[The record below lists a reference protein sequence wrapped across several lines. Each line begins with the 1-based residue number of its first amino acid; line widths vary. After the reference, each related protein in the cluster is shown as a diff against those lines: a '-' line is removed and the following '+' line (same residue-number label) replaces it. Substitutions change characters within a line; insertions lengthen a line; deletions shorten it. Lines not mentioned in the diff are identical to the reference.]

1 MFYWF
6 IVPLAWIVWHII
18 FRIRVIG
25 RENLIQAGGFIIAPN
40 HISAID
46 PVFVVLAR
54 FWGKR
59 MIILGKEEIFEIHPV
74 ISWMF
79 RHVGVVPV
87 HRGKGDT
94 EAVEKA
100 IEYVRAGGGALIF
113 PEGTRTKD
121 GNLGR
126 LKSGVFVIASQASA
140 PIIPCRLIYR
150 GGKPGFWR
158 RCTIVFGKPIPAEQ
172 LAMGENYSMSR
183 LRECKKL
190 LETELERLL
199 DENRSAQ

>member
-1 MFYWF
+1 MFYCI
-6 IVPLAWIVWHII
+6 IVPLAWIVWHFI
-18 FRIRVIG
+18 FRIRVVG
-25 RENLIQAGGFIIAPN
+25 RENLIREGNFIIAPN

-46 PVFVVLAR
+46 PVFIVLAL

-59 MIILGKEEIFEIHPV
+59 MIILGQEEIFEINPV

-94 EAVEKA
+94 AAVEKA
-100 IEYVRAGGGALIF
+100 IDYVRDGGGALIF

-126 LKSGVFVIASQASA
+126 LKSGVFVIASRAHA
-140 PIIPCRLIYR
+140 PIIPCRIIYR
-150 GGKPGFWR
+150 GGKPRFWR
-158 RCTIVFGKPIPAEQ
+158 RCTVVFGKPIPADK
-172 LAMGENYSMSR
+172 LAMGENYSMAR

-199 DENRSAQ
+199 AENSSAQ

>member
-1 MFYWF
+1 MFYC
-6 IVPLAWIVWHII
+6 IIIPLAWLVWHIL

-25 RENLIQAGGFIIAPN
+25 KENLVRDGSFIIAPN

-46 PVFVVLAR
+46 PVFVVIAR
-54 FWGKR
+54 FWGRR
-59 MIILGKEEIFEIHPV
+59 MLILGKEELFAIHPV

-79 RHVGVVPV
+79 RHVGVGPG

-100 IEYVRAGGGALIF
+100 IEYVRSGNGALVF

-126 LKSGVFVIASQASA
+126 LKSGVFVIASQAHA

-150 GGKPGFWR
+150 GGKPGLFR
-158 RCTIVFGKPIPAEQ
+158 RCTVVFGKPIPAET
-172 LAMGENYSMSR
+172 LDMGDTYSMAR

-199 DENRSAQ
+199 EENRDAQ

>member
-1 MFYWF
+1 MFYCI
-6 IVPLAWIVWHII
+6 IVPLAWLVWHIL
-18 FRIRVIG
+18 FRIRVVG
-25 RENLIQAGGFIIAPN
+25 KENLIRDGSFIIAPN

-46 PVFVVLAR
+46 PVFVVIAR
-54 FWGKR
+54 FWGRR
-59 MIILGKEEIFEIHPV
+59 MLILGKEELFAIHPV

-100 IEYVRAGGGALIF
+100 IEYVRSGNGRSRVPG
-113 PEGTRTKD
+113 GTRTKD

-126 LKSGVFVIASQASA
+126 LKSGVFVIASQAHA

-150 GGKPGFWR
+150 GGKPGLFR
-158 RCTIVFGKPIPAEQ
+158 RCTVVFGKPIPAET
-172 LAMGENYSMSR
+172 LDMGDTYSMAR

-199 DENRSAQ
+199 EEHRDAQ

>member
-1 MFYWF
+1 MFYCI
-6 IVPLAWIVWHII
+6 IVPLAWLVWHII
-18 FRIRVIG
+18 FRIRVVG
-25 RENLIQAGGFIIAPN
+25 RENIPRDGRFVIAPN

-59 MIILGKEEIFEIHPV
+59 LIILGKEEIFEIHPV

-94 EAVEKA
+94 EAVDKA
-100 IEYVRAGGGALIF
+100 IDYVRAGGGALIF

-126 LKSGVFVIASQASA
+126 LKSGVFVIASQADA
-140 PIIPCRLIYR
+140 DIIPCRLIYR
-150 GGKPGFWR
+150 GGKPHLWG
-158 RCTIVFGKPIPAEQ
+158 RCTIAFGKPIPAEK
-172 LAMGENYSMSR
+172 LAMGQNYSMAR

-190 LETELERLL
+190 LQTELERLL
-199 DENRSAQ
+199 EENKSAQ

>member
-1 MFYWF
+1 MFYCI
-6 IVPLAWIVWHII
+6 IVPLAWLVWHIL

-25 RENLIQAGGFIIAPN
+25 KENLIRNGSFIIAPN
-40 HISAID
+40 HIAAID
-46 PVFVVLAR
+46 PVFVVIAR
-54 FWGKR
+54 FWGKKLL
-59 MIILGKEEIFEIHPV
+59 ILGKEELFEIHPV

-79 RHVGVVPV
+79 RHVGVVSV

-94 EAVEKA
+94 AAGDKA
-100 IEYVRAGGGALIF
+100 IEYVRSGNGALVF

-126 LKSGVFVIASQASA
+126 LKSGVFVIASQAHA

-150 GGKPGFWR
+150 GGKPGLFR
-158 RCTIVFGKPIPAEQ
+158 RCTVVFGTPIPAEK
-172 LAMGENYSMSR
+172 LDMGGTYSMAR

-199 DENRSAQ
+199 EEHRDAQ

>member
-1 MFYWF
+1 MFYCI
-6 IVPLAWIVWHII
+6 IVPLAWLVWHIL
-18 FRIRVIG
+18 FRIRVVG
-25 RENLIQAGGFIIAPN
+25 KENLIRDGSFIIAPN

-46 PVFVVLAR
+46 PVFVVIAR
-54 FWGKR
+54 FWGRR
-59 MIILGKEEIFEIHPV
+59 MLILGKEELFAIHPV

-79 RHVGVVPV
+79 RHVGVFPV

-100 IEYVRAGGGALIF
+100 IDYVRSGNGALIF

-126 LKSGVFVIASQASA
+126 LKSGVFVIASQAHA

-150 GGKPGFWR
+150 GGKPGLFR
-158 RCTIVFGKPIPAEQ
+158 RCTVVFGKPIPAET
-172 LAMGENYSMSR
+172 LDMGDTYSMAR

-199 DENRSAQ
+199 EEHRDAQ